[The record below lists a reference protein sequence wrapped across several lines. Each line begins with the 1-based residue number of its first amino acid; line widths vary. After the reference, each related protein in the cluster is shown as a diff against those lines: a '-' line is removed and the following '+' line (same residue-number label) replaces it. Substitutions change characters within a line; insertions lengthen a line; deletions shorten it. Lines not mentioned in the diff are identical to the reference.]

1 MRALAPGA
9 IGVDDQ
15 ATLVEVGDTLLFVAD
30 FLAAAEGPMLRHD
43 FARFTSGCYDLDE
56 LRACLRRFAAW
67 LGVEE
72 RL

>member
-1 MRALAPGA
+1 MRALRPGLLDA
-9 IGVDDQ
+9 DDQ
-15 ATLVEVGDTLLFVAD
+15 AMLIEVGDTLLFVAD
-30 FLAAAEGPMLRHD
+30 FFAQAEGPLLRHD

-56 LRACLRRFAAW
+56 LRDCLRRFAAW